1 MTYEKMQAEVIIFDN
16 SDVLTA
22 SACSKKNSKNNNNC
36 GHQTSGNSCNQNGTK
51 KFDNCLSLNHSACPA
66 DLGK

>member
-1 MTYEKMQAEVIIFDN
+1 MTYEKMQAEVIVFDN

-22 SACSKKNSKNNNNC
+22 SGCTKSNSKGTNC
-36 GHQTSGNSCNQNGTK
+36 GHKTSGNSCNQNGTK

-66 DLGK
+66 DLGN